1 MKKLSNFKIKEKNII
16 LRVDFNIPFV
26 EGIITEKSRIK
37 IILPTI
43 DNLIKGKNKIFIISH
58 FGRPNGSNEDKY
70 SLNFLCPILQEEF
83 SINKVFFLD
92 SIEDNKIQSMMSEM
106 KPGDVCLVEN
116 IRFYSDEEK
125 NDFNFA
131 KNLSKNFDIY
141 INDAFSASH
150 RDHASIVGIPKFI
163 PSFAGLSLINEIK
176 NINFFINKPVK
187 PNLAIIGGSKV
198 STKINLLNNIIDT
211 FDSIIIGGAMANT
224 FLHAKGIDIGISL
237 CEKNLSK
244 TAIKIM
250 EKAKKNNCKII
261 LPLDLVCSDN
271 LKDKIN
277 IYECDVEK
285 IPSNQMALD
294 VGKKTI
300 KLISEYI
307 LKSKMV
313 L

>member
-1 MKKLSNFKIKEKNII
+1 MKKLNKFEIKEKNII
-16 LRVDFNIPFV
+16 LRADLNIPFV
-26 EGIITEKSRIK
+26 DGIITEKSRIK

-58 FGRPNGSNEDKY
+58 FGRPNGSKDDKY
-70 SLNFLCPILQEEF
+70 SLNFLCPILEEEF
-83 SINKVFFLD
+83 SIDKVFFLD

-176 NINFFINKPVK
+176 NINFFINNPVK

-198 STKINLLNNIIDT
+198 STKIDLLNNLIDT

-224 FLHAKGIDIGISL
+224 FLHAKGIDIGKSL

-244 TAIKIM
+244 SAIKII
-250 EKAKKNNCKII
+250 EKARKK
-261 LPLDLVCSDN
+261 
-271 LKDKIN
+271 
-277 IYECDVEK
+277 
-285 IPSNQMALD
+285 
-294 VGKKTI
+294 
-300 KLISEYI
+300 KL
-307 LKSKMV
+307 
-313 L
+313 